1 MLHEGFKT
9 WNAKKKLQ
17 YENISM
23 ENEPQQNEWHVLLS
37 SVHFSLSESFE
48 FLVRFSCPT
57 CPIYR
62 PTCSVDSNADSHQQ
76 NTAKRKAN
84 LSRGSI
90 LVDKE
95 TRGSEGML
103 VLSVRKILTIFHG
116 NIAYFGR
123 LKMFF
128 FFLILAGL
136 FRPVIFQMLTYLLL
150 QVWSY
155 NIFIRV
161 FKRFVYFQQTYS
173 KCIIPSTLKRYHFK
187 NLQKITNPAMV

>member
-9 WNAKKKLQ
+9 WNAKRKLQ

-23 ENEPQQNEWHVLLS
+23 ENEPQQNEWHEHLS

-84 LSRGSI
+84 LSRGSR

-103 VLSVRKILTIFHG
+103 VLSLRKILTIFHG
-116 NIAYFGR
+116 NIAYFEH

-128 FFLILAGL
+128 FFNSGGFVSSCHFPNVDVFVAPSMILQYIH
-136 FRPVIFQMLTYLLL
+136 P
-150 QVWSY
+150 
-155 NIFIRV
+155 
-161 FKRFVYFQQTYS
+161 
-173 KCIIPSTLKRYHFK
+173 C
-187 NLQKITNPAMV
+187 LQKICLFATNVQ